1 MWQQIKNIYHLVRAF
16 LASAYFHF
24 PSKKVTVIGVT
35 GTDGKTTTAHMIYGI
50 LKAAGKK
57 ASLISSVYATIGN
70 QVYDTGFHVT
80 TPDPVALQKFLK
92 LIVGSGSEFLVL
104 EVTSHGLDQNRVFGI
119 NFKVGVLTNIT
130 HEHLDYHN
138 NYDNYLTA
146 KAKLFRN
153 VKYSILN
160 ADDASFAKIK
170 RLVSGKIIAYSLK
183 KSADINLNKFPLKL
197 AIAGEYNLS
206 NALAAAAAVSVLD
219 VDKKIITKAL
229 SQFKGVVGRM
239 ENINLGQDFEVI
251 VDFAH
256 TPNALKQA
264 LATLRSKLKT
274 KNPRLLRGFG
284 GQAKLI
290 AVFGAAGLRD
300 STKRPLMGEA
310 AAKYADISVL
320 TTEDPRTEK
329 VEDICRQI
337 ASGLNKEGKKEDRD
351 YYFVYDRSKAIQFAI
366 NLAQKDD
373 IVATFG
379 KSHEKSMCFGKKE
392 SPWDEFATVKKAI
405 KKVMARN
412 ERKT

>member
-35 GTDGKTTTAHMIYGI
+35 GTDGKTTTAHMIYQI
-50 LKAAGKK
+50 LKTAGKK

-70 QVYDTGFHVT
+70 KAYDTGFHVT

-92 LIVGSGSEFLVL
+92 LIVESGSEFLVL

-183 KSADINLNKFPLKL
+183 KSADINLKKFPLKL

-320 TTEDPRTEK
+320 TAEDPRTEK